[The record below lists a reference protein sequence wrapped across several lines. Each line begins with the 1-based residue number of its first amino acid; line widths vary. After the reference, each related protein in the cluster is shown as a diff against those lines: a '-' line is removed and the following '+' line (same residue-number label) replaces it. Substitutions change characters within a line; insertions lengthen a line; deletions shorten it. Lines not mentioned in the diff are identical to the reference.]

1 MIDQSDLDNALSALR
16 AGGVIL
22 YPTDTVWGLGCDAT
36 NAAAVKRIYQIKQR
50 ADEKALI
57 CLLGSAAELERWV
70 SGVPEI
76 AYDLIAA
83 TTSPLTIIFDHALVP
98 PLATGLTAPDGSLAV
113 RITSEEFSAALCR
126 QLRRPLVSTSANIAG
141 APTPKIFAEI
151 ASEISSQVDYVCQS
165 GRNATPSK
173 PSSIIKLTE
182 SGCVTIIRQ

>member
-70 SGVPEI
+70 SGVPSI
-76 AYDLIAA
+76 AYDLIDAA
-83 TTSPLTIIFDHALVP
+83 VSPLTIIFDRALVP
-98 PLATGLTAPDGSLAV
+98 PLATGLAAPDGSLAV

-126 QLRRPLVSTSANIAG
+126 GLRRPLVSTSANIAG
-141 APTPKIFAEI
+141 APTPRTFAEI
-151 ASEISSQVDYVCQS
+151 TSEISSQVDYVCRS
-165 GRNATPSK
+165 GRDNIPSK

-182 SGCVTIIRQ
+182 SGCVNIIRQ